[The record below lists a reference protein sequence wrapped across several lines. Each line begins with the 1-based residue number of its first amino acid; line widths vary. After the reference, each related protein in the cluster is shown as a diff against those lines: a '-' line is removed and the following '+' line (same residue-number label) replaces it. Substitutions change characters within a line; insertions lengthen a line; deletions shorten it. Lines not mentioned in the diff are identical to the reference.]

1 MIQCGQEKKL
11 REGDIT
17 RREFLAEMQDEAA
30 LHFQDDVGKPF
41 RVGAKLGGAVQ
52 GEDRGGVQR
61 A

>member
-1 MIQCGQEKKL
+1 
-11 REGDIT
+11 
-17 RREFLAEMQDEAA
+17 
-30 LHFQDDVGKPF
+30 VGKPF